1 MVRNPFH
8 LVEYSPWPLIGSLG
22 AFFLTS
28 GIAFWVHGYSTLVM
42 TLGLVIVLITM
53 VQ

>member
-28 GIAFWVHGYSTLVM
+28 GIAFWVHGYSTLVIV
-42 TLGLVIVLITM
+42 LGLVIILITM